1 MKRLIFCSVMLVAVA
16 VGASSCH
23 KQGRKA
29 QGPEVLRV
37 EAARAV
43 GERVVVPMRFRSL
56 LYSNYDATIQPRV
69 NGYLLTK
76 QFTKGLPV
84 EKGQVLFTIDASAIE
99 LSVLSNR
106 AALASAKTAFAEA
119 DNNYRRAIPLARIEA
134 ISQSALDQYRAAY
147 ASAEAQVRLA
157 ESQLNE
163 SLLQQG
169 YTTITAPISGIIDD
183 TGATVGDWV
192 GVGTEYSVLATI
204 SNTEQMG
211 VHIQI
216 PFARYYE
223 LRGGV
228 EGERPSYDNSTLL
241 SNIRLYLPDGT
252 LYPYEGTYSYT
263 KRDAGDQT
271 GTIIIVASFPN
282 PERAL
287 KIGGSVVVVADV
299 GSPEGVVM
307 VPQQAVVQT
316 LDKAHVWVVG
326 SDNTVAFRPV
336 VVGAKF
342 GDHWIVEEG
351 LKAGEMVVTAGGQKL
366 RSGARVTV
374 DNKSAQQ

>member
-1 MKRLIFCSVMLVAVA
+1 
-16 VGASSCH
+16 
-23 KQGRKA
+23 
-29 QGPEVLRV
+29 
-37 EAARAV
+37 
-43 GERVVVPMRFRSL
+43 
-56 LYSNYDATIQPRV
+56 
-69 NGYLLTK
+69 
-76 QFTKGLPV
+76 
-84 EKGQVLFTIDASAIE
+84 
-99 LSVLSNR
+99 VLSNR

-119 DNNYRRAIPLARIEA
+119 DNNYRRAVPLARIEA

-147 ASAEAQVRLA
+147 ASAEAQVKLA
-157 ESQLNE
+157 ESQLAE

-204 SNTEQMG
+204 SNTEEMG

-241 SNIRLYLPDGT
+241 SNIRLYMPDGS

-271 GTIIIVASFPN
+271 GSIIIVASFPN

-287 KIGGSVVVVADV
+287 KVGGSVVVVADV

-316 LDKAHVWVVG
+316 LNKAHVWVVG
-326 SDNTVAFRPV
+326 SDNTVTFRPV
-336 VVGAKF
+336 VVGDKF
-342 GDHWIVEEG
+342 GDHWIVDEG
-351 LKAGEMVVTAGGQKL
+351 LAAGEMVVTAGVQKL

-374 DNKSAQQ
+374 DNKSGKQ